1 MSGVKLYAR
10 KFGSLSIL
18 LMLSLLV
25 LAACGST
32 SNNTNAASSS
42 NPNCHKVSLSQ
53 VNLGVIPAENAT
65 KVMDTTRPFADELS
79 RQLCGVKVNLTVGTS
94 YSATITAMSSQKVD
108 VAWFGPFSYVLA
120 ADKYNAQ
127 AILRQ
132 LSVDGSDHYQSYII
146 TTPKTGINS
155 LQDLKGH
162 SFSFVDPAST
172 SGNLIPRFT
181 MVKNGLNP
189 DKDVKGIFSGSH
201 DLSLLAVINGKADAG
216 AVASDTFAELVKQ
229 GKVKESD
236 VKIISKSDPI
246 PNSPIAVRKELSQS
260 DKDAIRDAFL
270 AIKDKK
276 LLEPMNAG
284 GFRQDKDSTYDN
296 LRDVARSLNLDLTK
310 LK

>member
-1 MSGVKLYAR
+1 M
-10 KFGSLSIL
+10 
-18 LMLSLLV
+18 
-25 LAACGST
+25 
-32 SNNTNAASSS
+32 
-42 NPNCHKVSLSQ
+42 
-53 VNLGVIPAENAT
+53 E
-65 KVMDTTRPFADELS
+65 TTRPFADELS

-94 YSATITAMSSQKVD
+94 YSATITAMSSQKLD

-172 SGNLIPRFT
+172 SGNLIPRYT

-189 DKDVKGIFSGSH
+189 DKDVKGIFTGSH
-201 DLSLLAVINGKADAG
+201 DLSLLAVLNGKADAG
-216 AVASDTFAELVKQ
+216 AVASDTFAELVRQ

-260 DKDAIRDAFL
+260 DKDAIRDAFV

-284 GFRQDKDSTYDN
+284 GFTKDDNSSYDN
-296 LRDVARSLNLDLTK
+296 LRDVAKSLNLDLTK